1 MTLLEGL
8 FTEKQIFTDDYAV
21 EAWELGYGTSRF
33 AHKSTCN
40 LQCMPWTPVRHSSGN
55 AAPAFV
61 VARIRRVRRC
71 GRASIVAQNCFC
83 PQQSVTKPRIG
94 DRDESP
100 LFYYMFATARS
111 ATG

>member
-1 MTLLEGL
+1 MNERRGKNVKKKIKKKKGMTLLEGL

-83 PQQSVTKPRIG
+83 PQ
-94 DRDESP
+94 
-100 LFYYMFATARS
+100 
-111 ATG
+111 